1 LIDRCGDCPRQE
13 IRTKYHG
20 RFAPHAAP
28 LCHVHLC
35 NPANQ
40 RCTAYRDQR
49 ITNGTA
55 GATVVKELNTLARV
69 IDIAA
74 SEWGYFVAVN
84 PVKQT
89 RHPPIARGRER
100 RLSTDEETA
109 LLQACDRSRAPMLK
123 GIVMLAL
130 EAGMRLGELLALN
143 WTTMDL
149 AKGTARLGDTKNSES
164 RTVSISTVAIATLTS
179 LPRHISDRRVLWPW
193 GRADRIVSRLV
204 FEIVHYLY
212 RKSLG
217 TRKGNCLAIDCR
229 PKAKSSG
236 VPKTR

>member
-1 LIDRCGDCPRQE
+1 MGAQVRKRDRPRRICRCGPSACITLGELIDRCGDCPRQE

-40 RCTAYRDQR
+40 RCAAYRDQR

-84 PVKQT
+84 PLKQT

-123 GIVMLAL
+123 GIVILAL

-143 WTTMDL
+143 LDHPGPCQAHRAPWRRE
-149 AKGTARLGDTKNSES
+149 K
-164 RTVSISTVAIATLTS
+164 
-179 LPRHISDRRVLWPW
+179 RRVAPFQFQ
-193 GRADRIVSRLV
+193 S
-204 FEIVHYLY
+204 
-212 RKSLG
+212 
-217 TRKGNCLAIDCR
+217 
-229 PKAKSSG
+229 
-236 VPKTR
+236 